1 MMHRFCASDSH
12 KSSFEQT
19 LKFNNPPSPG
29 SVLQCMQVSALR
41 GWCRSTATALLSGR
55 TVEAPGEGEE
65 PEASGHGED
74 TRASSVSVCRTAF
87 ACRLERTCFAAIMR
101 L

>member
-1 MMHRFCASDSH
+1 
-12 KSSFEQT
+12 
-19 LKFNNPPSPG
+19 
-29 SVLQCMQVSALR
+29 MQVSALR

-87 ACRLERTCFAAIMR
+87 ACRLERTCFAANHEASLLAIQILFGWIFESAKLLTALEKNPAAVR
-101 L
+101 V